1 MGTTNDF
8 STLFEFWDKIPISEA
23 ITKEDV
29 GQHENVNSEEHLG
42 DSGFTKIPDS
52 HQLVIL
58 PIITIIGF
66 ILNSVILRIYWNRF
80 LIVALPH
87 KFQLYETKMRIFK
100 FLIFSL
106 TFFCGLTGLFPEDI
120 IQFFIVLAMVNLVA
134 QFLACIGLY
143 TFIVARVVMSERKMN
158 KHRHIGSG

>member
-1 MGTTNDF
+1 MMLGP
-8 STLFEFWDKIPISEA
+8 LFLALD
-23 ITKEDV
+23 
-29 GQHENVNSEEHLG
+29 
-42 DSGFTKIPDS
+42 
-52 HQLVIL
+52 
-58 PIITIIGF
+58 
-66 ILNSVILRIYWNRF
+66 RF

-100 FLIFSL
+100 FVIFSL
-106 TFFCGLTGLFPEDI
+106 TFFCGLTGLFPEEI
-120 IQFFIVLAMVNLVA
+120 IRFFIVLAIANLVA